1 MPTTAL
7 TAPLRQS
14 PLGNSPLRILPLGTW
29 PLRIPPLRTSLIR
42 TSIATLALAAPLAF
56 VANPLTAQQPAPTSY
71 PSSWNAALAERADV
85 KSAMA
90 TIEQNFPVQL
100 EEWIRLTEMPAKS
113 GQEQARGTYIKAVFE
128 KEKLRTTVDSI
139 GNVIGV
145 RKGTGGGPTIVIMAH
160 MDVVFANTTPKKVRR
175 VGDTLFAPGVGD
187 NTASVANMLATIR
200 TMNATGFKH
209 KGDIIF
215 IATVQE
221 EVGLKGAAYWLDH
234 NPRPDLLI
242 APDGAFGSVAYG
254 ALGIYWTKYVFTSP
268 GGHTLA
274 SRGRATPVRAL
285 AEAIDRLYQIQ
296 FSALPDGAV
305 LNIGQIHGGDIFN
318 SIPQELYFTI
328 DLRSPDPVLLDS
340 LDRLITRTTQ
350 EVADKHKIGLKVEVD
365 QKNQAG
371 GTAKQLE
378 PARAHPLVQTAVD
391 INRFL
396 GISAGM
402 PGAQEAVP
410 TGATDANPGVVRK
423 IPSIAIGG
431 SRASGGHQLTEYALA
446 STALPST
453 KLLYLLTATF
463 ADGINVVSGARAVP

>member
-1 MPTTAL
+1 MHLLMATIKSVSAFLKSKGTHSRAPFAALVLAATSL
-7 TAPLRQS
+7 TAAA
-14 PLGNSPLRILPLGTW
+14 LPAQT
-29 PLRIPPLRTSLIR
+29 P
-42 TSIATLALAAPLAF
+42 AT
-56 VANPLTAQQPAPTSY
+56 TQY

-90 TIEQNFPVQL
+90 MLEKNFPQQL
-100 EEWIRLTEMPAKS
+100 DEWIKLTEMPSKS
-113 GQEQARGTYIKAVFE
+113 GQEQARRAYIKAVFE
-128 KEKLRTTVDSI
+128 KEKLRTSVDSI

-145 RKGTGGGPTIVIMAH
+145 RKGTGGGPTIAIMAH
-160 MDVVFANTTPKKVRR
+160 MDVVFSNETPKKVRR
-175 VGDTLFAPGVGD
+175 SGDTLFAPGVGD
-187 NTASVANMLATIR
+187 NTASVANMLATVR

-221 EVGLKGAAYWLDH
+221 EVGLKGAAYWLEH

-242 APDGAFGSVAYG
+242 APDGAFGSVSYG
-254 ALGIYWTKYVFTSP
+254 ALGIYWTKYVLTSP

-285 AEAIDRLYQIQ
+285 AEAIDRLYGLQ

-305 LNIGQIHGGDIFN
+305 MNIGQIHGGEIFN
-318 SIPQELYFTI
+318 SIPQELYFTV

-340 LDRLITRTTQ
+340 LDRLITKTTQ
-350 EVADKHKIGLKVEVD
+350 EVADKHKIGLRVEVD

-371 GTAKQLE
+371 GTAAQLA

-396 GISAGM
+396 GISSGM

-431 SRASGGHQLTEYALA
+431 SRSSNGHQLTEFAVA
-446 STALPST
+446 PTALPST

-463 ADGINVVSGARAVP
+463 ADGITVVSGQRAVP